1 MAFDPRSNLLAVLGE
16 GSKSKVLPGLSLA
29 LWSAQGPQLKLMSSL
44 GMAGVGAGGGA
55 CTAHM
60 VWKKKTD
67 FVWID
72 RPGCEEAGWRC
83 LQASCLVPLILA
95 NVRVPGDCSSATR
108 VSVPE

>member
-60 VWKKKTD
+60 VWKRRLISFGLTAQVVKKQ
-67 FVWID
+67 
-72 RPGCEEAGWRC
+72 AGGVCKLPAWC
-83 LQASCLVPLILA
+83 LSFSPTSEYLA
-95 NVRVPGDCSSATR
+95 IAAQPHG
-108 VSVPE
+108 